1 MCRIESTRL
10 ENPQFAHI
18 REIRRRVFVQ
28 EQGVSTAN
36 EFDDTDREAVHFLA
50 WLDDAA
56 VGTARLYG
64 EGGVARIGRVAVLA
78 SVRGRGVGSAIME
91 QALLEARR
99 LGYDEVVL
107 HAQTRVRSFYGRLGF
122 RAEGEVYEEEGI
134 PHISMRLTGLSRLEP
149 IDLG

>member
-1 MCRIESTRL
+1 MLRIERIAATSPL
-10 ENPQFAHI
+10 FEEI
-18 REIRRRVFVQ
+18 RDIRRRVFVE
-28 EQGVSTAN
+28 EQGVSPAN
-36 EFDDTDREAVHFLA
+36 EFDDIDREALHFLA

-99 LGYDEVVL
+99 LGYAEVVL

-122 RAEGEVYEEEGI
+122 RAEGEIYEEEGI
-134 PHISMRLTGLSRLEP
+134 PHQSMRLIGLSRLEGR
-149 IDLG
+149 DSG